1 MVFQR
6 LRDLRE
12 DRDLTQKEIAAILN
26 VSQNTYSQYETGK
39 ITLTAEV
46 LLTLSEFY
54 GVSTDYL
61 LGKTDHEARISPH
74 RLVIFLADGQQVMKM
89 R

>member
-1 MVFQR
+1 MVFRR

-12 DRDLTQKEIAAILN
+12 DRDLKQKEIAAILN

-46 LLTLSEFY
+46 LLTLSDFY
-54 GVSTDYL
+54 GVSADYL
-61 LGKTDHEARISPH
+61 LGKTDNEAPH
-74 RLVIFLADGQQVMKM
+74 KA
-89 R
+89 